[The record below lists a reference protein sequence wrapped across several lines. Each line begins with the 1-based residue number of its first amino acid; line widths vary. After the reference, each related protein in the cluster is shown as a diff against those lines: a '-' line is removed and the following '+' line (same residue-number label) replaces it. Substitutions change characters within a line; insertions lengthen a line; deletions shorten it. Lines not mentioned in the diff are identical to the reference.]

1 MKLLKRILSNQ
12 NMNEAYLR
20 VYKNK
25 GASGVD
31 GVTVDELKQY
41 LKEHKDEL
49 RQRIRTRKYQ
59 PQAALRVEIPKEN
72 GKMRKLGI
80 PTVVWIGSFN
90 KPFIKYSVRYLKS
103 SSVNSVTVLDRKEVV
118 RWPL

>member
-1 MKLLKRILSNQ
+1 MELLEQILSNQ

-41 LKEHKDEL
+41 LKENKDEL
-49 RQRIRTRKYQ
+49 APAHQNK
-59 PQAALRVEIPKEN
+59 K
-72 GKMRKLGI
+72 I
-80 PTVVWIGSFN
+80 PTTSCLTSGDPKRKWKDAQIGN
-90 KPFIKYSVRYLKS
+90 TNS
-103 SSVNSVTVLDRKEVV
+103 SG
-118 RWPL
+118 

>member
-1 MKLLKRILSNQ
+1 VELLEQILSNK
-12 NMNEAYLR
+12 NMNEAYIR

-41 LKEHKDEL
+41 LKENKDEL

-59 PQAALRVEIPKEN
+59 PQAALRWRSQK
-72 GKMRKLGI
+72 KMERCAN
-80 PTVVWIGSFN
+80 WE
-90 KPFIKYSVRYLKS
+90 YQQ
-103 SSVNSVTVLDRKEVV
+103 
-118 RWPL
+118 

>member
-1 MKLLKRILSNQ
+1 MELLEKILSKQ
-12 NMNEAYLR
+12 NMNEVYLR

-41 LKEHKDEL
+41 LKENKNEL

-59 PQAALRVEIPKEN
+59 PQTALRVEFQKR
-72 GKMRKLGI
+72 M
-80 PTVVWIGSFN
+80 
-90 KPFIKYSVRYLKS
+90 VRCANWEYQQ
-103 SSVNSVTVLDRKEVV
+103 
-118 RWPL
+118 

>member
-1 MKLLKRILSNQ
+1 MELLEQILSNQ

-31 GVTVDELKQY
+31 GITVDELKQY
-41 LKEHKDEL
+41 LKENKDEL

-59 PQAALRVEIPKEN
+59 PQV
-72 GKMRKLGI
+72 
-80 PTVVWIGSFN
+80 S
-90 KPFIKYSVRYLKS
+90 LKS
-103 SSVNSVTVLDRKEVV
+103 GNPKRKRKDAQIGNTNSSG
-118 RWPL
+118 

>member
-1 MKLLKRILSNQ
+1 MKLLEQILSNQ

-31 GVTVDELKQY
+31 GITVDELKQY

-59 PQAALRVEIPKEN
+59 PQAALRVEIPKDVDCQL
-72 GKMRKLGI
+72 KL
-80 PTVVWIGSFN
+80 TH
-90 KPFIKYSVRYLKS
+90 
-103 SSVNSVTVLDRKEVV
+103 
-118 RWPL
+118 PLH